1 MRRRNLGSS
10 LTARK
15 IAWHIKPIRS
25 LRNRPMPSA
34 YFLFL
39 LLLLLFC
46 FCILVI
52 SIRLF
57 FFTAN
62 ACCYFGNRDVDQTE
76 QGSGRCNK
84 HFPIRAIFVISACTS
99 YEICLHT
106 LFKQQ
111 DKPESQPFS
120 VFNKTWFPTGASLC
134 TLFTNDFWD

>member
-1 MRRRNLGSS
+1 MRRRNLDSS
-10 LTARK
+10 LTVGK
-15 IAWHIKPIRS
+15 IAWHVNPKRS

-46 FCILVI
+46 FLHFGDFYTFI
-52 SIRLF
+52 

-84 HFPIRAIFVISACTS
+84 HFPFALFLSFLLVIATKFV
-99 YEICLHT
+99 
-106 LFKQQ
+106 
-111 DKPESQPFS
+111 
-120 VFNKTWFPTGASLC
+120 C
-134 TLFTNDFWD
+134 TLCSSSRISLRINLFQCSIKHGFPQAQVYAPY